1 MHFADVFESGWYAA
15 YNGFPDETGSIQ
27 ERKTPKTGRRLKGER
42 YSMKRTVSIF
52 LVLMILCSV
61 CAAGAEWF
69 YIRENIRWGMSNAKV

>member
-1 MHFADVFESGWYAA
+1 
-15 YNGFPDETGSIQ
+15 
-27 ERKTPKTGRRLKGER
+27 
-42 YSMKRTVSIF
+42 MKRTVSIF